1 MKKLIPIFGF
11 IVASIIAPGASSILP
26 GSFAYQG
33 GKPITQGHLSMRPIE
48 GDPLKQHIEIWMTP
62 PNSSQP
68 IRSYAVEMTKK
79 LHVVVVSKDFATFLH
94 IHPVLGPDG
103 HFRIDQSF
111 PAPGAYYLYAD
122 GEPNDG
128 DHQVFRFDLTVSKA
142 GAAKQPDLTPTGREV
157 TIGPYTV
164 DLSKA
169 QLSAG
174 GMDMIE
180 VQILKGD
187 TPAKDLHPYL
197 GSPAHA
203 VFLNSQDLTYVH
215 VHPTPMGAASAV
227 NMMGMSPAE
236 MRKMTVDMPDSA
248 SSPPDMML
256 HVSVREPGTYKMWL
270 QFRGGDQLY
279 VAPFVL
285 IAN

>member
-1 MKKLIPIFGF
+1 MKKLIPFFSLIA
-11 IVASIIAPGASSILP
+11 ASALAVSTSSVLP
-26 GSFAYQG
+26 GFFAFQG
-33 GKPITQGHLSMRPIE
+33 GKAITQGHLLMSAMA
-48 GDPLKQHIEIWMTP
+48 GNPLKQHIDIWMTP
-62 PNSSQP
+62 TNSP
-68 IRSYAVEMTKK
+68 HAIRNYAVEMTKK
-79 LHVVVVSKDFATFLH
+79 LHVVVVSKDFSTFLH

-103 HFRIDQSF
+103 HFRIDQHF
-111 PAPGAYYLYAD
+111 PAPGMYYLYAD

-128 DHQVFRFDLTVSKA
+128 DHQVFRFNLVVNKQVAEKA
-142 GAAKQPDLTPTGREV
+142 PNLTPTGREV

-174 GMDMIE
+174 GMDRIE

-197 GSPAHA
+197 GAPAHA
-203 VFLNSQDLTYVH
+203 VFLNSLDLSYVH
-215 VHPTPMGAASAV
+215 VHPTPVGVSMPSMV
-227 NMMGMSPAE
+227 GMSPSE
-236 MRKMTVDMPDSA
+236 MRKMSVDMPDTA
-248 SSPPDMML
+248 SSPPNMML
-256 HVSVREPGTYKMWL
+256 HVSVKEPGTYKMWL

-279 VAPFVL
+279 IAPFVL

>member
-1 MKKLIPIFGF
+1 MNKLIPICGF
-11 IVASIIAPGASSILP
+11 IVTSAIALGASSIVP
-26 GSFAYQG
+26 GRFAFQG
-33 GKPITQGHLSMRPIE
+33 GKPITDGHLRMTPID
-48 GDPLKQHIEIWMTP
+48 GDPLKDHIEIWMTP
-62 PNSSQP
+62 QNSSQP
-68 IRSYAVEMTKK
+68 IRNYAIEMTKK
-79 LHVVVVSKDFATFLH
+79 LHVVVVSKDLSTFLH
-94 IHPVLGPDG
+94 IHPVLGSDG
-103 HFRIDQSF
+103 RFRIDQQF
-111 PAPGAYYLYAD
+111 PAAGVYYLYAD

-128 DHQVFRFDLTVSKA
+128 DHQVFRFDLTVSTP
-142 GAAKQPDLTPTGREV
+142 GNAKHPDLTPTGREV

-174 GMDMIE
+174 GMDMIQ

-187 TPAKDLHPYL
+187 SPANDLHPYL

-203 VFLNSQDLTYVH
+203 VFLNSRDLSYVH
-215 VHPTPMGAASAV
+215 VHPTPIGVKMADMS
-227 NMMGMSPAE
+227 GMSPSE

-248 SSPPDMML
+248 SSPPNMML
-256 HVSVREPGTYKMWL
+256 HVSVKEPGTYKMWL

>member
-1 MKKLIPIFGF
+1 MKKLILVF
-11 IVASIIAPGASSILP
+11 SLIATSAFAIHASSVLP
-26 GSFAYQG
+26 GTFAFQG
-33 GKPITQGHLSMRPIE
+33 GKAITQGHLRMSAI
-48 GDPLKQHIEIWMTP
+48 GGNPLEEHIDIWMTP
-62 PNSSQP
+62 PNSSQA
-68 IRSYAVEMTKK
+68 IRNYAVEMTKK
-79 LHVVVVSKDFATFLH
+79 LHVVVVSKDFSTFLH

-103 HFRIDQSF
+103 HFRIDQQF
-111 PAPGAYYLYAD
+111 PAPGMYYLYAD

-128 DHQVFRFDLTVSKA
+128 DHQVFRFDLEVSKA
-142 GAAKQPDLTPTGREV
+142 AAAKAPDLTPTGREV
-157 TIGPYTV
+157 NIGPYTV

-169 QLSAG
+169 KLSAG

-203 VFLNSQDLTYVH
+203 VFLNSRDLSYVH
-215 VHPTPMGAASAV
+215 VHPTPMGAPMP
-227 NMMGMSPAE
+227 NMANMSPAE
-236 MRKMTVDMPDSA
+236 MRKMTVEMPDSA
-248 SSPPDMML
+248 SSPPNMML
-256 HVSVREPGTYKMWL
+256 HVSVNEPGIYKMWL
-270 QFRGGDQLY
+270 QFRGGDRLY